1 MTDTEIAPEPFRGRF
16 FILGPPVALLLFGQ
30 ALTGTV
36 LTDLI
41 LYRTCLFSLNIN
53 LTECNILRTNASS
66 PEAIILEAKVQP
78 YASMILLAKSIIENL
93 LPAIASLFL
102 GSWSDRAG
110 RRPLLLLSLAGF
122 TMLHVSHALISIWDM
137 NPWYLVIPSVPA
149 FSFGG
154 VCAIMIA
161 AMCHISDSTTEKERT
176 MLMTWLQASV
186 FLGIILGRF
195 ITPLIFNSYGYTA
208 VFGTSAICCIV
219 ALIYTFFIVP
229 ETVRD
234 ASKESIRGLFRIS
247 AIRELFITAFQ
258 RRDGFQR
265 SVVWLS
271 IFTLTLTGLIFQG
284 ETSIEFLF
292 TRARLGWDVQHYSY
306 VNGIGYMLSMPC
318 MIIGIALFS
327 RVLGFSDTLISGI
340 AFAACLGSALT
351 EALTTK
357 SWHLYLAYGIGF
369 FGGAMEPV
377 MRSIISKSVPAKDI
391 GKVLSLTNSLQTLS
405 PLAGAPLYT
414 LIYSNYLP
422 PIYPSPV
429 YLISASFFAT
439 LILVTACIG
448 ILIRK
453 SRDTS
458 YVPVVGEDN

>member
-1 MTDTEIAPEPFRGRF
+1 MTDTEIALEPFKVRF
-16 FILGPPVALLLFGQ
+16 FILAPPVTLLLFGQ

-53 LTECNILRTNASS
+53 RTECNILRTNASS
-66 PEAIILEAKVQP
+66 PEAIKLEAEVQP
-78 YASMILLAKSIIENL
+78 YASMILLAKSLIENL
-93 LPAIASLFL
+93 LPAVASLFL

-110 RRPLLLLSLAGF
+110 RRPLFLLSLAGF
-122 TMLHVSHALISIWDM
+122 TILHVSHTLISIWDT

-154 VCAIMIA
+154 VCAVMIA
-161 AMCHISDSTTEKERT
+161 AMCHISDITAEKERT

-195 ITPLIFNSYGYTA
+195 ITPWIFEHYGYTA
-208 VFGTSAICCIV
+208 VFGASAVCCIL
-219 ALIYTFFIVP
+219 ALTYTYFIVP

-234 ASKESIRGLFRIS
+234 ASKESIREVFRIS
-247 AIRELFITAFQ
+247 SIRELLISSLQ
-258 RRDGFQR
+258 KRDGFHR
-265 SVVWLS
+265 SVVWFA
-271 IFTLTLTGLIFQG
+271 IFALTLTGLVFQG
-284 ETSIEFLF
+284 EISIEFLF

-306 VNGIGYMLSMPC
+306 YSGIGYMLSMPC
-318 MIIGIALFS
+318 MVIGVTLFS

-340 AFAACLGSALT
+340 AFAACLGGSLT
-351 EALTTK
+351 EALATK
-357 SWHLYLAYGIGF
+357 SWHIYLAASIGF
-369 FGGAMEPV
+369 FGGAVEPV
-377 MRSIISKSVPAKDI
+377 MRSVISKSVPAKDI
-391 GKVLSLTNSLQTLS
+391 GKVLSLTKSLETLS

-414 LIYSNYLP
+414 LIYSHYLP

-429 YLISASFFAT
+429 YLLSTSFFAV
-439 LILVTACIG
+439 LILVTVGIG

-453 SRDTS
+453 SRDIS
-458 YVPVVGEDN
+458 YVPVVVEDN